1 MASQLYQVIEG
12 LSRDKGIDPQIVVT
26 AVEDAI
32 ALATRKYYK
41 TQENM
46 RAELDK
52 ETGEIRAYV
61 YKTVTATDDEIE
73 DDLNQIA
80 LEEAKE
86 LAPDVEVGGEIRYY
100 KPTDVLGRI
109 AAQMAKQ
116 VIFQKVR
123 EAERD
128 TVFNEY
134 AHRTGEVLTAMVKRL
149 ELQDVI
155 FDLGK
160 AEARMPRRE
169 QSRLEQFSVGER
181 VRVILLRVDRAAK
194 GPQVV
199 VSRAAPELVQSLFQ
213 SEVPEIY
220 DGTVNVRAIAREA
233 GERTKIAVQSRDKD
247 VDPVGACVGMKGMRV
262 QSIIRELRGEKIDI
276 IEFSDEVTTF
286 AEKALQPA
294 KVSRVSITDLTEKQL
309 EVIVDDTQ
317 LSLAIG
323 KKGQNVRLAAKLL
336 GWKIDIKSEEEK
348 RQEVEQQM
356 QALSGG
362 PSTPIEQVT
371 ELGDQIIQ
379 KLVAAGITTVESL
392 ADMTPEQLEEI
403 PGIGEKTLEKI
414 STAVRHYFGQY
425 EEGEERP
432 EGAAS
437 QPAEGDAI
445 ETGNVDIANA
455 SSQPEEAL
463 IVQRPGGDD
472 AVEAIVLGRDDVVT
486 GAGED
491 NERAPNRADLEAL
504 EADATLDEERAKAD
518 AELGEELDALQV
530 DDADGSNEDPDT
542 RDSSGRVV
550 DEIARERIEE
560 LTESGREVGEVGVLP
575 QDAGNDDTSARLRR
589 QNPAKSPLPG
599 GEAEEEAVLPDARP
613 QRDDEGV

>member
-1 MASQLYQVIEG
+1 MASALYQSIEA
-12 LSRDKGIDPQIVVT
+12 LSRDKGIDPGIVVS

-52 ETGEIRAYV
+52 ESGEIRAYI
-61 YKTVTATDDEIE
+61 YKTVVETPEQIE
-73 DDLNQIA
+73 DPVNQIG
-80 LEEAKE
+80 LEEARE
-86 LAPDVEVGGEIRYY
+86 LAPEVEVGGEIRYY

-134 AHRTGEVLTAMVKRL
+134 NHRAGEVLNATVKRI
-149 ELQDVI
+149 EPQDVI

-169 QSRLEQFSVGER
+169 QSRLEQFAVGER
-181 VRVILLRVDRAAK
+181 VRVVLLRVDRAAK
-194 GPQVV
+194 GPQVI
-199 VSRAAPELVQSLFQ
+199 VSRAAPELVQNLFQ

-220 DGTVNVRAIAREA
+220 DSTVMIRAIAREA
-233 GERTKIAVQSRDKD
+233 GERTKIAVMSRDKD

-276 IEFSDEVTTF
+276 IEFSEEITTF

-294 KVSRVSITDLTEKQL
+294 KVSRVSITDLGDKQL

-356 QALSGG
+356 QGLTGG
-362 PSTPIEQVT
+362 PATPIEQVG
-371 ELGDQIIQ
+371 ELGESIIQ
-379 KLVAAGITTVESL
+379 KLVAAGITTVEAL

-414 STAVRHYFGQY
+414 SLAVRHYFGQY
-425 EEGEERP
+425 EPGEERP
-432 EGAAS
+432 APVEAAS
-437 QPAEGDAI
+437 AGESG
-445 ETGNVDIANA
+445 
-455 SSQPEEAL
+455 EEAEL
-463 IVQRPGGDD
+463 QR
-472 AVEAIVLGRDDVVT
+472 ARAAEEASL
-486 GAGED
+486 
-491 NERAPNRADLEAL
+491 
-504 EADATLDEERAKAD
+504 
-518 AELGEELDALQV
+518 
-530 DDADGSNEDPDT
+530 
-542 RDSSGRVV
+542 
-550 DEIARERIEE
+550 
-560 LTESGREVGEVGVLP
+560 
-575 QDAGNDDTSARLRR
+575 
-589 QNPAKSPLPG
+589 
-599 GEAEEEAVLPDARP
+599 AEEEDALRLDLTQEGEEPVAEDGTGIIDDDVTREELAEITEVGRDLDVEGAKPVAPGTHDTSQKLRENAVLDADIAEPGEFREE
-613 QRDDEGV
+613 DDQEGGA